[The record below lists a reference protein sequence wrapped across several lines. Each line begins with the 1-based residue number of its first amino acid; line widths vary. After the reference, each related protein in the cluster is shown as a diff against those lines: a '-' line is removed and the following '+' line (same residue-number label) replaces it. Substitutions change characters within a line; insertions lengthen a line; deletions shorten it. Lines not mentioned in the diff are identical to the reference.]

1 VSKKQ
6 RDCVECGSPVGI
18 IGREHCCRCAR
29 RLRKAAAKG
38 RCPGCGRD
46 RVLQPSTGRCVLCSR
61 RCVVCD
67 GPVRDRQATMCGPC
81 RRRAEREAAK
91 SPCPRCGRP
100 GFIRDESGWCGSCS
114 HPGPAKAPPRVC
126 RGCGQLRRHA
136 ARGLCSRCW
145 QRDPDRAHIR
155 GDHLIG
161 ELPDPPQWLPEFF
174 ELVAAGHVPSR
185 AACLVSALGRLLRD
199 EHSNHPQAVLERS
212 RRPGRSMGTLARAL
226 EDFFVQRGLALPT
239 DQSER
244 LAAGRRQRRVGAV
257 PEPLRPAVQQF
268 AEHMLTSRRR
278 ARTAGT
284 RPRTDHTIEQT
295 LAAVRDLARYLV
307 TERGKL
313 DWSVVDRRDVESFV
327 AAVGSGRIS
336 LLRNFFRFARH
347 RRIVLIDPTRGLTRN
362 SSRSFIGKTLSM
374 DRQRVLFHRWTTDP
388 TIHPHEALLGVLA
401 LLHAASNV
409 EVRMLQVRDIDM
421 TGHSIRMGRRPHP
434 VPLDPASW
442 AAVQRALTHR
452 QDLRTGNPHLV
463 VTRGTKA
470 GQQPASSAYVTHLL
484 DPAGICPR
492 TVRCTRLAALINST
506 DPKLVAA
513 ALGMNTQG
521 AMFYLADHVD
531 DGRLPPEAMNP

>member
-1 VSKKQ
+1 MDVFKLSTDPEFESKLVDVVGLYLNPPSRAVVFSFDEKTQCQALDRTQPSLPLKPGRAGTMTHDYQ
-6 RDCVECGSPVGI
+6 RHGTIDLFAAMNVGT
-18 IGREHCCRCAR
+18 GQVHTQSSVTV
-29 RLRKAAAKG
+29 KAAATING
-38 RCPGCGRD
+38 
-46 RVLQPSTGRCVLCSR
+46 VYQ
-61 RCVVCD
+61 
-67 GPVRDRQATMCGPC
+67 Q
-81 RRRAEREAAK
+81 
-91 SPCPRCGRP
+91 
-100 GFIRDESGWCGSCS
+100 
-114 HPGPAKAPPRVC
+114 
-126 RGCGQLRRHA
+126 
-136 ARGLCSRCW
+136 
-145 QRDPDRAHIR
+145 
-155 GDHLIG
+155 
-161 ELPDPPQWLPEFF
+161 LPDYFSDTP
-174 ELVAAGHVPSR
+174 
-185 AACLVSALGRLLRD
+185 LGRLLRD

-307 TERGKL
+307 IERGKL
-313 DWSVVDRRDVESFV
+313 DWSVVDRHDVESFV

-336 LLRNFFRFARH
+336 LQRNFFRFTRH
-347 RRIVLIDPTRGLTRN
+347 RRIVLIDPTRGMTRN

-374 DRQRVLFHRWTTDP
+374 DRQRLLFHRWTTDP

-421 TGHSIRMGRRPHP
+421 TGHSIRMGRRRHP

-442 AAVQRALTHR
+442 AAVQRTLTHR
-452 QDLRTGNPHLV
+452 QDLRTGNPHLE

-470 GQQPASSAYVTHLL
+470 GREPASSAYVTHLL

-521 AMFYLADHVD
+521 TRFYLADHVD
-531 DGRLPPEAMNP
+531 DGRLPARNHEPVTLDDSSA